1 MLESFD
7 LNGTTVMMAPNSG
20 FYATPGAGMQEV
32 RLAYVLE
39 VPRIEEA
46 VACVKAGVE
55 EFGG

>member
-1 MLESFD
+1 
-7 LNGTTVMMAPNSG
+7 MMAPNSG